1 MQTVTVP
8 VTIFREIFKILVER
22 LEYCNKL
29 KNKQFG
35 KNLLNSYGSYQ
46 CILKI

>member
-22 LEYCNKL
+22 LEYCNK
-29 KNKQFG
+29 QFG